1 MAKSFLNC
9 ASCARFFKC
18 KHPDRAA
25 GFICDRYKGFED
37 IAEADDD
44 KDMLS
49 KFVIGD
55 LSDKSAGDEDAEI
68 DSLMS
73 RMESAMSPKNAI
85 APDLRIDDR
94 DMPQA
99 LNFWDFCHNPKFAD
113 QDPLPRQLVIAS
125 HLFGDYCPR
134 CSNPIFHD
142 IQTFPVDYNLRNI
155 ESDVTF
161 LHHGVCPKCKARRS
175 ELVSNDELI
184 DYYETAICAGQR
196 CVTGDTLILTDDG
209 MVRIDEYLDD
219 RNYGFTPF
227 VKGIATR
234 NGRKL
239 TSMFYRSKPE
249 ILKRIHLYGAHSL
262 SGTMDHPVM
271 TDCGFKRLEQVNEGG
286 YVQVCYG
293 QRQYGSSI
301 FQWKDASSY
310 ADERNI
316 KHRQKRGSDG
326 KLVNNYR
333 IPRHK
338 PGGFGGKSE
347 WLNENSATMIGLW
360 VAEGH
365 KTHIT
370 NLDQQILDYY
380 ENALLGVF
388 HKDYVWRRDD
398 KVGTSH
404 TNWFNDWWSYV
415 LDVDVWKS
423 RSADKVIPS
432 CIRKAPE
439 NIVTSFMRGMF
450 EGDGGIEGGSV
461 TWTTISKA
469 LAVQTH
475 AMLLNIGIPCRLHKG
490 RTWATNGTDK
500 QVSKPKFVI
509 HIEGRYAISVF
520 AETVGFMSQ
529 RKKDA
534 LQGLIDRD
542 YEKDMPC
549 YYDKLPPSH
558 KTYVLDT
565 LTEVKAQLLQLK
577 QRSLGPTKSTE
588 HISYGSVFGKNNGLT
603 RLFADNVAL
612 SKQRIAKYMP
622 MLKPWY
628 PHLSDEVISRIERC
642 LDMAKGSYWFE
653 KVRSTSLST
662 KPLET
667 YDVCVPGE
675 HNFISNGILS
685 HNSGKSIGTSLLNT
699 YIIHRYIKLQNPVKV
714 FKQTKNTH
722 FSGTLVGLTFGRA
735 KSLLY
740 EPIYDLMS
748 QSEWFRDYHAM
759 LEHYGDQY
767 GEELFTFG
775 KEMMIYKH
783 RQLVIH
789 PASPN
794 KRSLRGD
801 TRMLGSIDELGW
813 FPYGD
818 ESDELERAGANEV
831 YTALDRALGTIRL
844 TYEERVANGYDNLPN
859 AYGVYVS
866 SPSAYNDKI
875 MSLVRTFEG
884 SDTSLAAHFASWE
897 MNPQITRKSKI
908 IVKAYKENHVKAERD
923 YGANPPLSDAS
934 YIEDIS
940 TVQHIFTKKRNVLGN
955 YKYGTVKRG
964 NGVRR
969 TAQFKSLPKMNGPT
983 VLAID
988 AGASNNSFGLAV
1000 GALDFRD
1007 RPLVY
1012 GMMEVAPAFQKPL
1025 DYSAMYDN
1033 IILPICEA
1041 FNVAMLVSD
1050 RWNSMKILHDFEK
1063 DRNGKPYEVR
1073 TENVTLKKADFD
1085 FILDSMMSK
1094 DDSPMLPKL
1103 EMSFDEMM
1111 EASTRNYPHGFQFKP
1126 VSHMFFQMATV
1137 RATHKTVDKGQ
1148 GYTDDVFRATMLL
1161 LNTLYTDDTQEWLHG
1176 LVKGKQKKSSGVIGV
1191 TASRSSTGGSNMGRG
1206 ARETSTTFAAMGSRV
1221 NLGGGPS
1228 GKR

>member
-1 MAKSFLNC
+1 MAKTFLNC

-55 LSDKSAGDEDAEI
+55 LSDNSAGDEEAEI

-94 DMPQA
+94 DLPQA

-134 CSNPIFHD
+134 CTNPIFHD

-175 ELVSNDELI
+175 ELVSNGELI

-196 CVTGDTLILTDDG
+196 
-209 MVRIDEYLDD
+209 
-219 RNYGFTPF
+219 
-227 VKGIATR
+227 
-234 NGRKL
+234 
-239 TSMFYRSKPE
+239 
-249 ILKRIHLYGAHSL
+249 
-262 SGTMDHPVM
+262 
-271 TDCGFKRLEQVNEGG
+271 
-286 YVQVCYG
+286 
-293 QRQYGSSI
+293 
-301 FQWKDASSY
+301 
-310 ADERNI
+310 
-316 KHRQKRGSDG
+316 
-326 KLVNNYR
+326 
-333 IPRHK
+333 
-338 PGGFGGKSE
+338 
-347 WLNENSATMIGLW
+347 
-360 VAEGH
+360 
-365 KTHIT
+365 
-370 NLDQQILDYY
+370 
-380 ENALLGVF
+380 
-388 HKDYVWRRDD
+388 
-398 KVGTSH
+398 
-404 TNWFNDWWSYV
+404 
-415 LDVDVWKS
+415 
-423 RSADKVIPS
+423 
-432 CIRKAPE
+432 
-439 NIVTSFMRGMF
+439 
-450 EGDGGIEGGSV
+450 
-461 TWTTISKA
+461 
-469 LAVQTH
+469 
-475 AMLLNIGIPCRLHKG
+475 
-490 RTWATNGTDK
+490 
-500 QVSKPKFVI
+500 
-509 HIEGRYAISVF
+509 
-520 AETVGFMSQ
+520 
-529 RKKDA
+529 
-534 LQGLIDRD
+534 
-542 YEKDMPC
+542 
-549 YYDKLPPSH
+549 
-558 KTYVLDT
+558 
-565 LTEVKAQLLQLK
+565 
-577 QRSLGPTKSTE
+577 
-588 HISYGSVFGKNNGLT
+588 
-603 RLFADNVAL
+603 
-612 SKQRIAKYMP
+612 
-622 MLKPWY
+622 
-628 PHLSDEVISRIERC
+628 
-642 LDMAKGSYWFE
+642 
-653 KVRSTSLST
+653 
-662 KPLET
+662 
-667 YDVCVPGE
+667 
-675 HNFISNGILS
+675 
-685 HNSGKSIGTSLLNT
+685 SGKSIGTSLLNT

-722 FSGTLVGLTFGRA
+722 FSGTMVGLTFGRA

-740 EPIYDLMS
+740 EPVYDLMS
-748 QSEWFRDYHAM
+748 QSEWFREYHAM

-844 TYEERVANGYDNLPN
+844 TYEERVSHGYDNLPN

-955 YKYGTVKRG
+955 YKYGTIKRG

-1000 GALDFRD
+1000 GTLDFRD

-1012 GMMEVAPAFQKPL
+1012 GMMEIAPAFQKPL
-1025 DYSAMYDN
+1025 DYAAMYDN
-1033 IILPICEA
+1033 VILPICEA

-1063 DRNGKPYEVR
+1063 DRNGKPYEVK

-1094 DDSPMLPKL
+1094 DDSPRLPKL

-1176 LVKGKQKKSSGVIGV
+1176 LVKGKQKKVNSVIGV
-1191 TASRSSTGGSNMGRG
+1191 TASRGSTGGANTGR
-1206 ARETSTTFAAMGSRV
+1206 RVQETSTTFAAMGSRV